1 MGWDQPIHVGWARPI
16 WVKFGPK
23 KGARLA
29 LFGLVNSGG
38 GNWRRRGGGG
48 GIRERGKWLHV
59 VHGGV
64 VWWRW
69 GNLVV
74 APGIAA
80 KKWWREKET
89 FAASEGEGEITGL
102 LGGFSSSL
110 GNTKGY
116 ASPLSSSVFPFC
128 FLFCSLSHALLFF
141 SFFLF
146 FSLCL
151 FLFFLSFCSLK
162 RLPLPPPGEGVFIRG
177 KGSESYL
184 TPVQS

>member
-74 APGIAA
+74 APGIAV

-141 SFFLF
+141 SFFFVLF
-146 FSLCL
+146 SMSFPFFLV
-151 FLFFLSFCSLK
+151 FLFSK
-162 RLPLPPPGEGVFIRG
+162 KTPPPTAWRG
-177 KGSESYL
+177 GIYKG
-184 TPVQS
+184 